1 MAPPKTSAASK
12 RKAAPERILTQGYTW
27 NELHRLVGTTLRAG
41 ISTLVRGHPGIG
53 KSTVA
58 AALAAEMGLP
68 LIDIRLAQRDPVDL
82 CGVWFPDK
90 DKHALEAYPP
100 RWALD
105 AAERP
110 CFIFL
115 DEINAAVTKLHQA
128 AAYQIVLEKR
138 VGEVRF
144 HPDTV
149 VMAAGNLDDDHAIV
163 TPLSSAL
170 CNRFAHF
177 TLRVDAPTWLIWAA
191 EAGLH
196 PSILAYVGRHG
207 EEVLYAYDGEAMAFP
222 TPRSWEMASRVLAV
236 AADADRKRLV
246 SACIGTAAA
255 EQFFSWLRLN
265 GEVDVAKLIRKGQAI
280 DFTAGAHAEPSF
292 IHATAYAVG
301 VWLRTGE
308 EVSDAQ
314 LPNIVTFLRST
325 GLDPEYAFLALRQ
338 ISHNKA
344 LMQRL
349 RQLPAYRSLAD
360 DLMVLQLANYQ

>member
-1 MAPPKTSAASK
+1 MASSIASK
-12 RKAAPERILTQGYTW
+12 RKTAPERVLPQGYTW
-27 NELHRLVGTTLRAG
+27 SELHRLAGTTLRAG
-41 ISTLVRGHPGIG
+41 ISTLVRGHPGVG

-100 RWALD
+100 RWALE

-144 HPDTV
+144 HPETV

-177 TLRVDAPTWLIWAA
+177 TLRVDAASWLSWAA
-191 EAGLH
+191 DAGLN
-196 PSILAYVGRHG
+196 PSILAYVARHG
-207 EEVLYAYDGEAMAFP
+207 EEALYANDGEAMAFP

-246 SACIGTAAA
+246 SACVGTSAA

-265 GEVDVAKLIRKGQAI
+265 GQVDVARIIRKGQAI
-280 DFTAGAHAEPSF
+280 DFTTGAHAEPSF
-292 IHATAYAVG
+292 VHATAYAVG
-301 VWLRTGE
+301 AWLRAGE
-308 EVSDAQ
+308 DVSDAQ
-314 LPNIVTFLRST
+314 LPNILTFLRSP
-325 GLDPEYAFLALRQ
+325 GLDPEYAFLTLRQ
-338 ISHNKA
+338 INHNAA
-344 LMQRL
+344 LMKRL
-349 RQLPAYRSLAD
+349 RQLPAFRVFAGEQVD
-360 DLMVLQLANYQ
+360 LQLSNFQ